1 MTCAGKKTTVA
12 AGHQRRRSSS
22 VVAGHERVKKK
33 GSMVR
38 EENKQTPFLSD
49 RVWLMFKGSR
59 ISSTHEDVLP
69 VELLQRVQSLLP
81 LKDAASTCILSKSW
95 LRAWYTIPNLQFI
108 LPEPDEVFSSDE
120 NETKY
125 KKLIHTTLERYH
137 KDNIPIESFHLQLR
151 LFKDN
156 LKDAENWIRLV
167 VSKSCLKDL
176 SLNIR
181 VHNDDSLTLP
191 NELFSSQNLITINV
205 TNCIDIIPLRIG
217 TNPVINYFCCSKGSL
232 EDKILVPKPP
242 NNCTTCGDPVD
253 GLYCRPCAF
262 VRKCL
267 NEVIKKMMEWNK
279 TDIKDVQLK
288 NRYNGK
294 WEALTSSWKS
304 VLDTLPDL
312 QLSV

>member
-1 MTCAGKKTTVA
+1 MC
-12 AGHQRRRSSS
+12 
-22 VVAGHERVKKK
+22 
-33 GSMVR
+33 
-38 EENKQTPFLSD
+38 
-49 RVWLMFKGSR
+49 KGSR

-217 TNPVINYFCCSKGSL
+217 TNPVINCASL
-232 EDKILVPKPP
+232 RVMD
-242 NNCTTCGDPVD
+242 
-253 GLYCRPCAF
+253 F
-262 VRKCL
+262 V
-267 NEVIKKMMEWNK
+267 
-279 TDIKDVQLK
+279 
-288 NRYNGK
+288 
-294 WEALTSSWKS
+294 A
-304 VLDTLPDL
+304 
-312 QLSV
+312 